1 MTGDQRIQLNMSIEA
16 DIQESSLDRLPPQS
30 LDSEQAVIGGL
41 LVSGEAITRVI
52 DLLEP
57 EHFYRKAH
65 QVIYAAI
72 LDLFDKN
79 EPIDIVTVSQY
90 LKDEGKLDSVGGR
103 QYITDLSLSVATTA
117 NLEYYGRI
125 VQEK

>member
-1 MTGDQRIQLNMSIEA
+1 MSIETELH
-16 DIQESSLDRLPPQS
+16 DTSIDRMPPQS

-41 LVSGEAITRVI
+41 LVSGDAITRVI
-52 DLLEP
+52 DILEP
-57 EHFYRKAH
+57 DHFYRKAH
-65 QVIYAAI
+65 QIVYAAM

-90 LKDEGKLDSVGGR
+90 LKDEGKLDNIGGR

-117 NLEYYGRI
+117 
-125 VQEK
+125 